1 MFNFKNAKHFEKFI
15 QLTNDNKELRECFDD
30 ARDNLEESSQKW
42 LKTLKKTIKSSFTKI
57 RVKKTKISPK
67 LEMLFQEKESIKT
80 KIADK
85 ENLEDIEAVA
95 ELNDKLNKVTDKIAN
110 ICAEKNKALVNE
122 YLCVNKDCIKG
133 YSQPKHGI

>member
-1 MFNFKNAKHFEKFI
+1 M
-15 QLTNDNKELRECFDD
+15 
-30 ARDNLEESSQKW
+30 
-42 LKTLKKTIKSSFTKI
+42 
-57 RVKKTKISPK
+57 KKTKISPK
-67 LEMLFQEKESIKT
+67 IELLFQEKESIKT

-122 YLCVNKDCIKG
+122 YLCGNNDVIEG
-133 YSQPKHGI
+133 YSQPKTWNLKKRLSPKNTSGSHHWIWFLNPSIGFLKHACRDCNYSHVWSG